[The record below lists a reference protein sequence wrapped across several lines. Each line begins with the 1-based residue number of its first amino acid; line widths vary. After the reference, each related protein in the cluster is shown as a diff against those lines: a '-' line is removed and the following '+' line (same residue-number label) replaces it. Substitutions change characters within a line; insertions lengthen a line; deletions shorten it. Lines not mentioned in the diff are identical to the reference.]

1 MTLTTINRMNDTY
14 LGNINVKK
22 DGVVTNFTLKEV
34 DEYKKCMDSPSYF
47 AENYCKIIHVD
58 KGLVPFKLYPY
69 QDKMFKHFKN
79 Y

>member
-1 MTLTTINRMNDTY
+1 MTTNRMNDTY

-47 AENYCKIIHVD
+47 AEHYCKIIHLD
-58 KGLVPFKLYPY
+58 EG
-69 QDKMFKHFKN
+69 
-79 Y
+79 